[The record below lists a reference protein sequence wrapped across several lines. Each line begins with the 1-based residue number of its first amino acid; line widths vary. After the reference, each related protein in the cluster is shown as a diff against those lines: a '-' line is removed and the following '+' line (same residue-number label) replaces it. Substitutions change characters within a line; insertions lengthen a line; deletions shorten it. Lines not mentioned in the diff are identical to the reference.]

1 MDPKTRQSIYEEWID
16 RVFGVEFKKKD
27 IFVQRKQSAAPEDP
41 FHETVRSDLTKII
54 DILFSDAPVDG
65 TLAVPE
71 GSVVPENLMRLRAVQ
86 EISAAEAVSHIFVLK
101 DIVRERF
108 GREKAYDDLSRRLDF
123 LVLHTFNA
131 YAKCR
136 DNLYRLRIREMAEYG
151 AEETF
156 SCRTSASSRTVAPA
170 QIVSGSSLATG
181 GEP

>member
-27 IFVQRKQSAAPEDP
+27 IFAKTEDP
-41 FHETVRSDLTKII
+41 FRETVRSDLMKII
-54 DILFSDAPVDG
+54 DLLFSDVPVDG
-65 TLAVPE
+65 TLVGGPLAVPE
-71 GSVVPENLMRLRAVQ
+71 DLVRLRAVQ

-108 GREKAYDDLSRRLDF
+108 GRDVGHDDLSRRLDF
-123 LVLHTFNA
+123 LALHTFNA

-156 SCRTSASSRTVAPA
+156 ACRSSASSRPVAPA
-170 QIVSGSSLATG
+170 RAVSGSSMGTG

>member
-16 RVFGVEFKKKD
+16 RVFGVELKKKA
-27 IFVQRKQSAAPEDP
+27 IFVATEDP
-41 FHETVRSDLTKII
+41 FRETVRSDLTKII
-54 DILFSDAPVDG
+54 DILFSDAPVEG
-65 TLAVPE
+65 THAAPE
-71 GSVVPENLMRLRAVQ
+71 DWAVPENLMRLRAVQ

-108 GREKAYDDLSRRLDF
+108 GREKTYDELSRRLDF
-123 LVLHTFNA
+123 LALHTFNA

-156 SCRTSASSRTVAPA
+156 ACRSSASSRTEAPA
-170 QIVSGSSLATG
+170 QMVSGSSLATG